1 MSPTD
6 QRKAVDLGKQPTIAI
21 VKLGDLGDVL
31 LVTPLL
37 SALRTRYPEGRLVA
51 VVRGV
56 GDEVLANNPAVD
68 QTVVV
73 PASLSVG
80 SLGAGMHSAV
90 SLRRVRADALVIA
103 HHLTLR
109 SGARNQRLLAAAAN
123 ALVVAGLDNGRGSFL
138 THRLPDRG
146 FGAMPE
152 WRYWLEL
159 GALLGAPAT
168 GRPYIGIP
176 PAARVAADSMLA
188 PLSRRPFIVLH
199 PVVGVYG
206 PGRAW
211 PVDRFT
217 ALAGMLD
224 AAGHGIVVV
233 GGDDATAASHR
244 ICATLTAAIDL
255 AGRTSL
261 AELAAIVDRAAL
273 VIGADSGVVHLA
285 ATLNR
290 PTLALFGPSN
300 HHAWAPV
307 GAEHVDTTCADL
319 AASASIGRV
328 QVLRTGIPCSPC
340 FYIGHALGRPN
351 GCSTRTCL
359 ADLSVE
365 LIAQVARRML
375 LTHGGVE

>member
-1 MSPTD
+1 MTPTD
-6 QRKAVDLGKQPTIAI
+6 ERPAVDLGKQPTIAV

-37 SALRTRYPEGRLVA
+37 SALRARYPGSRVVA
-51 VVRGV
+51 IVRRI
-56 GDEVLANNPAVD
+56 GDEVLANNPAVH
-68 QTVVV
+68 QTIVV
-73 PASLSVG
+73 PASRTLGSVA
-80 SLGAGMHSAV
+80 AGLKSAV
-90 SLRRVRADALVIA
+90 TLRRERADALLIA

-109 SGARNQRLLAAAAN
+109 SGARNQRLIAAAAN
-123 ALVVAGLDNGRGSFL
+123 ARVVAGLDNGRGSFL

-152 WRYWLEL
+152 WQYWLEL
-159 GALLGAPAT
+159 GALLGAPVT

-176 PAARVAADSMLA
+176 DAARTTAAGMLA
-188 PLSRRPFIVLH
+188 PLGQRPFIVMH
-199 PVVGVYG
+199 PVVGTYG

-211 PVDRFT
+211 PVDRF
-217 ALAGMLD
+217 AVLAEMLD
-224 AAGHGIVVV
+224 ATGYRIVVV

-244 ICATLTAAIDL
+244 ICASLTAAIDL

-261 AELAAIVDRAAL
+261 TELAAIVDRAAL

-285 ATLNR
+285 VALNR

-307 GAEHVDTTCADL
+307 GANHLDTSSADL
-319 AASASIGRV
+319 ATAPVGRV

-351 GCSTRTCL
+351 GCSTRSCL

-365 LIAQVARRML
+365 LVAEVARRML